1 MTGGSSPTMLSFCR
15 ELLLLH
21 SSCAEVRLNPT
32 IESHSE
38 SIMKTFP
45 YSNATIII
53 VCGGHDTRFN
63 IALRFNGEYL
73 LQCMKTFKQ

>member
-1 MTGGSSPTMLSFCR
+1 MLSFCR

-32 IESHSE
+32 LESHSE

-45 YSNATIII
+45 YSNATYVVVMIH
-53 VCGGHDTRFN
+53 VL
-63 IALRFNGEYL
+63 ALHYALMVSIFKFI
-73 LQCMKTFKQ
+73 QCMKTFSFL